1 MRRLLFRL
9 VLLGGVLLAV
19 AAAASQAERWLIYPF
34 DPRHVSPEQAGLTA
48 VTESRLHT
56 PDGETLVVW
65 TAPPKPGHPVILYFH
80 GNAGNLATRAGR
92 FQRILDQG
100 FGLIAP
106 AYRGS
111 SGSSGSPTE
120 DTLVAD
126 AVLVAKHPGW
136 PSSKTRAIYGE
147 SLGTAVAIALI
158 AQGVQDIQADALL
171 LEAPLTSIHGMAETH
186 YPALTPLV
194 DKLENQW
201 PSLDRAKHLSLPLMI
216 VHGTHDTLIPIEM
229 GRQIHAAAPSQEKV
243 FLTVKNAGH
252 TDLWRS
258 DTLPKIWR
266 FLSLRRSL

>member
-1 MRRLLFRL
+1 MRRMLFRL
-9 VLLGGVLLAV
+9 VLLAGALLAV

-34 DPRHVSPEQAGLTA
+34 DPRHVSPTEAGLTG
-48 VTESRLHT
+48 VTETRLKT
-56 PDGETLVVW
+56 PDNESLVVW

-92 FQRILDQG
+92 FQRMLDQG

-111 SGSSGSPTE
+111 SGSTGSPSE
-120 DTLVAD
+120 QTLISD
-126 AVLVAKHPGW
+126 ALLVAKHPGW
-136 PSSKTRAIYGE
+136 PTSETRVVYGE

-158 AQGVQDIQADALL
+158 AGDMHGAGADALL
-171 LEAPLTSIHGMAETH
+171 LEAPLTSIHAMAELH
-186 YPALTPLV
+186 YPALAPLV
-194 DKLENQW
+194 DRLENQW
-201 PSLDRAKHLSLPLMI
+201 PSLDRARHLSLPLMI

-229 GRQIHAAAPSQEKV
+229 GRQIHAAAPSRDKV
-243 FLTVKNAGH
+243 FLSVKNAGH

-258 DTLPKIWR
+258 DSLPEIWR